1 VDIKEIAMETRIQK
15 WGDSLA
21 LRIPEPFAT
30 GIHLE
35 QGTLV
40 EMSLRDGRLIVE
52 PLHPSSVT
60 LEDLLKN
67 VTPENLHDEIDTGPA
82 GGREVW

>member
-1 VDIKEIAMETRIQK
+1 MEARIQK

-21 LRIPEPFAT
+21 LRIPKSFAT

-40 EMSLRDGRLIVE
+40 EMSLRDGKLIVE
-52 PLHPSSVT
+52 PLYPSPVT
-60 LEDLLKN
+60 LEDLLKD
-67 VTPENLHDEIDTGPA
+67 VSPENLHNEVETGRA
-82 GGREVW
+82 VGREMW